1 MKNRPLLFPL
11 FLLMAGILCSCTKEN
26 ENSDTTPIIQ
36 SVTVVPDYDDGNVM
50 AVNGLLEFDCI
61 VTPATAL
68 DGIGSD
74 LKDNIVLYSSI
85 VNTKSL
91 SSEPIQI
98 RSADIVDAGAGTI
111 RIAAEISNA
120 LNCLGEGETL
130 AVAVSLKNSVSTF
143 TSGFANVT
151 NREVTWTEDQMRTV
165 KSLRKVDRDGYL
177 YEINYLADYQ
187 LDKVLSMNAADLL
200 TTIDNIKSTILPNS
214 KYDVLVE
221 IVNLFTQP
229 IINLLGSSGLGCS
242 CFTTGRTGGG
252 YILGRNYDYPPL
264 NDHSMI
270 VHTPQVKDASGKV
283 IRHATVGCADL
294 APLTTLLEYERGYKT
309 DDMKEFALYSPYFI
323 LDGINDEGLTCGL
336 MILEFDGTFQ
346 KPEAGKLNL
355 INAMLPRVILDK
367 CTTVVEAVDE
377 IKKYTVQTMFAAP
390 NAFGACT
397 DMHYVIAD
405 ATGDRV
411 VVEWVNNE
419 IRVMRPGDADL
430 PDQKGYA
437 LATNFYLSS
446 TNLPE
451 AFVKERETVK
461 ELGFWRYEQM
471 TKKLGAKESFT
482 SEEGMDMLKGIRIM
496 QNDPDALKIFDL
508 LYMYP
513 NVLLYGEDH
522 THWPEWDQKDKWP
535 WISLWSEVYDTET
548 KSMIYCARE
557 NYNEKFTFA
566 IDYK

>member
-1 MKNRPLLFPL
+1 MKTRFLLFTLSILTAGLL
-11 FLLMAGILCSCTKEN
+11 FSCAKEN
-26 ENSDTTPIIQ
+26 GNSDKSQIIK

-50 AVNGLLEFDCI
+50 AVNGLLTFDCI

-68 DGIGSD
+68 NGIASN
-74 LKDNIVLYSSI
+74 LKDNIVLYTSI

-98 RSADIVDAGAGTI
+98 RNADVIDAAAGTI
-111 RIAAEISNA
+111 RIVAEIKDA
-120 LNCLGEGETL
+120 LTCLEEGEIL
-130 AVAVSLKNSVSTF
+130 SVAVSLKNGASSF

-151 NREVTWTEDQMRTV
+151 NRDVTWTEDQMKTV

-187 LDKVLSMNAADLL
+187 LDKVLSMNAADLI
-200 TTIDNIKSTILPNS
+200 TVIDNIKKTILPDS

-221 IVNLFTQP
+221 IVNIYLEP
-229 IINLLGSSGLGCS
+229 YIDILRPSGLGCS
-242 CFTTGRTGGG
+242 CFSTGRTGGG

-270 VHTPQVKDASGKV
+270 VHTPQVKDETGKV

-294 APLTTLLEYERGYKT
+294 APLTTVLKYERGYKT
-309 DDMKEFALYSPYFI
+309 DEMKEFALYSPYFI
-323 LDGINDEGLTCGL
+323 LDGVNDEGLMCGL

-346 KPEAGKLNL
+346 KAEPGQLNL

-367 CTTVVEAVDE
+367 CTTVEEAVDE
-377 IKKYTVQTMFAAP
+377 IKKYAVQTMFAAP
-390 NAFGACT
+390 NLFGTYT

-405 ATGDRV
+405 ARGDRV
-411 VVEWVNNE
+411 VVEWGNNK
-419 IRVMRPGDADL
+419 IRVMRPGDEDL
-430 PDQKGYA
+430 KDQNGYA

-451 AFVKERETVK
+451 AFVKEREKVK
-461 ELGFWRYEQM
+461 ELGFWRYQKITES
-471 TKKLGAKESFT
+471 LGAKGSFT
-482 SEEGMDMLKGIRIM
+482 REEGMDMLKDIKIM
-496 QNDPDALKIFDL
+496 QNDPDALGAFDL
-508 LYMYP
+508 LYTYP
-513 NVLLYGEDH
+513 NALLYGDDH
-522 THWPEWDQKDKWP
+522 KRWPEWNQKDKWP
-535 WISLWSEVYDTET
+535 WITLWSEVYDTET

-557 NYNEKFTFA
+557 NYNEQFTFA
-566 IDYK
+566 LDYK